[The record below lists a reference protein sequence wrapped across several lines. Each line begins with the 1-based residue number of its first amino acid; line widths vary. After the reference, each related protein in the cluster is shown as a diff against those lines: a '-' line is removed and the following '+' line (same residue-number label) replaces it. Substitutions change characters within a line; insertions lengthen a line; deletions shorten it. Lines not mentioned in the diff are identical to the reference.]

1 MTLLQREIQ
10 KRSKVIAGMGDLM
23 ITGSVSITAD
33 NESLLQRGFVA
44 LLELNEKDMALQENI
59 LKDMRYINAK

>member
-23 ITGSVSITAD
+23 IAGSVSITAD